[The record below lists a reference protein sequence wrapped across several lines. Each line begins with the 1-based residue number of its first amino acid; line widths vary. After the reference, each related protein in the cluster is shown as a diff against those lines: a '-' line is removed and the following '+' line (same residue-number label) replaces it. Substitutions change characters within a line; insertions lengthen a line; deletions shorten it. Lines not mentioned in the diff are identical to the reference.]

1 VAVREKVLRD
11 FQRASVAAVL
21 GEFDK
26 GKTSTLLVLPTGCGK
41 TIVMAK
47 IAAAWERG
55 NVLLLAHRIELL
67 DQAADKM
74 EPELGYRPVVEQG
87 ERGMDADCLW
97 HGGAVLVG
105 SVQTMRGEARM
116 EKFRRAPFDLVLID
130 EAHHATAA
138 SYRKVVDY
146 FRGLNPHVRVLGV
159 TATPNRAD
167 DTALGIVFDSVAYEM
182 GIAQAIDLGWLVPVE
197 QEYVAVEEVDFS
209 AVGTAKNDLGE
220 SDLKAADLESV
231 LVEEEALHALARPIL
246 DKAGSRQ
253 CLVFTAGV
261 AHAHLLAAVLNR
273 YRDGSAKAVDGK
285 TLDAERKAA
294 VAAFARGELQFL
306 TNFGVFCLDEQ
317 TEILTSDGWVGIDQ
331 VTYAH
336 KVANWEAG
344 EVFFEEPKFIVRRDR
359 LPGEDM
365 ISVAGLRHNIRVTG
379 DHRMLCRGA
388 SGADFMIRHAADL
401 VGVKTQLPV
410 SGLAFPL
417 DVKPEQPGLIPD
429 AHRLKRLRAS
439 SYVLRQNGMPPD
451 EARAEA
457 ERRLAERETL
467 RRKDPHE
474 LTGWECA
481 FVGFFLAE
489 GTRSELANGGVE
501 YTVTQSR
508 CYPSIIEWF
517 DNVVARLDVDSRRR
531 EYPDRTEHGVVT
543 WSFPRGT
550 GSGPQR
556 RRGLFP
562 IEPYLD
568 KHGTRL
574 LWGLDRHQF
583 GELLLGFWYGDG
595 DHGPGNDVLHTFRLS
610 NADKGLLDLIQAI
623 ACCRGYKT
631 TLRPGRDPA
640 TDAHRRVWRLSLRKQ
655 EAQWLANETLQREPD
670 WRPERVWCVTSTTG
684 NIITRR
690 EGYVTVTGNTEGF
703 DVPSVALVAM
713 GRPTKSVGLYTQMLG
728 RGTRPLPGVVDGPPA
743 PESRRAAIAAS
754 GKPKVLVLDFVGNSR
769 HKLVSSVDVLG
780 GNYDAEVRE
789 LARKQVA
796 DRKGADVMKE
806 LKKARAELLLMK
818 EQERRRGVVARV
830 GYSTQAVDPFG
841 HDAAPGASSVEQTRG
856 GASDAQIAFLVGL
869 GVQRDTAARFNRR
882 QASAVIEDLKA
893 KRCTSKQRAVLTKY
907 GEDPDV
913 PFAEASET
921 IDAIAR
927 NGWRPLAK
935 EAV

>member
-306 TNFGVFCLDEQ
+306 TNFGVF
-317 TEILTSDGWVGIDQ
+317 
-331 VTYAH
+331 
-336 KVANWEAG
+336 
-344 EVFFEEPKFIVRRDR
+344 
-359 LPGEDM
+359 
-365 ISVAGLRHNIRVTG
+365 
-379 DHRMLCRGA
+379 
-388 SGADFMIRHAADL
+388 
-401 VGVKTQLPV
+401 
-410 SGLAFPL
+410 
-417 DVKPEQPGLIPD
+417 
-429 AHRLKRLRAS
+429 
-439 SYVLRQNGMPPD
+439 
-451 EARAEA
+451 
-457 ERRLAERETL
+457 
-467 RRKDPHE
+467 
-474 LTGWECA
+474 
-481 FVGFFLAE
+481 
-489 GTRSELANGGVE
+489 
-501 YTVTQSR
+501 
-508 CYPSIIEWF
+508 
-517 DNVVARLDVDSRRR
+517 
-531 EYPDRTEHGVVT
+531 
-543 WSFPRGT
+543 
-550 GSGPQR
+550 
-556 RRGLFP
+556 
-562 IEPYLD
+562 
-568 KHGTRL
+568 
-574 LWGLDRHQF
+574 
-583 GELLLGFWYGDG
+583 
-595 DHGPGNDVLHTFRLS
+595 
-610 NADKGLLDLIQAI
+610 
-623 ACCRGYKT
+623 
-631 TLRPGRDPA
+631 
-640 TDAHRRVWRLSLRKQ
+640 
-655 EAQWLANETLQREPD
+655 
-670 WRPERVWCVTSTTG
+670 
-684 NIITRR
+684 
-690 EGYVTVTGNTEGF
+690 TEGF

-893 KRCTSKQRAVLTKY
+893 KRCTSKQRAVLARY

-913 PFAEASET
+913 NFEEASAT

-927 NGWRPLAK
+927 NGWRPLHK